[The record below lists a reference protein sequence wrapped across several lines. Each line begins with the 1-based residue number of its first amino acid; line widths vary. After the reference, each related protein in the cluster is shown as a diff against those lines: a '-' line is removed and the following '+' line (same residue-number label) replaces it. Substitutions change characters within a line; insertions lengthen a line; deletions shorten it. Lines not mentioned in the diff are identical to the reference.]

1 MGSRQPVAGNEF
13 LRDGGVHDGS
23 HGPCR
28 GEACVRA
35 AHVNR
40 RRLHLKMVVEVAV
53 VALWGMDQRQPAA
66 DSDCLLDAHA
76 HVYVRVVRCGV
87 NDHRSLIPNVLWIQ
101 GYTYKQN

>member
-1 MGSRQPVAGNEF
+1 MAGNEF

-35 AHVNR
+35 VRVDR
-40 RRLHLKMVVEVAV
+40 RRLYLKWFVEAAV
-53 VALWGMDQRQPAA
+53 VVLWGMDQRQPAV
-66 DSDCLLDAHA
+66 DSDCPLDARVR
-76 HVYVRVVRCGV
+76 VYVRVVRCGA